1 VMRNAGLDAYGYQG
15 AHKQSIEMATAYYA
29 CYAKGAGIS
38 AQIAP
43 ENSGSCPDAEQYY
56 GKIVNGV
63 ERMIVMGALRFPE
76 DQAITS
82 VEAAAKKAASSGVF
96 SLDSILCGRWRD

>member
-1 VMRNAGLDAYGYQG
+1 MHNAGFDAYGYQV

-29 CYAKGAGIS
+29 CYVKGAGFS
-38 AQIAP
+38 AQITP

-63 ERMIVMGALRFPE
+63 ERMIVIRALRFPE
-76 DQAITS
+76 DRAITS

-96 SLDSILCGRWRD
+96 SLDSILFGRWRD

>member
-1 VMRNAGLDAYGYQG
+1 
-15 AHKQSIEMATAYYA
+15 MATAYYA
-29 CYAKGAGIS
+29 CYVKGAGFS
-38 AQIAP
+38 AQITP

-63 ERMIVMGALRFPE
+63 ERMIVIRALRFPE
-76 DQAITS
+76 DRAITS

-96 SLDSILCGRWRD
+96 SLDSILFGRWRD

>member
-1 VMRNAGLDAYGYQG
+1 MLAST
-15 AHKQSIEMATAYYA
+15 HMATKVRTSSRSKWQPRITRVTSRAPDSPR
-29 CYAKGAGIS
+29 KS
-38 AQIAP
+38 PP

-63 ERMIVMGALRFPE
+63 ERMIVIGALRFPE
-76 DQAITS
+76 DRAITS

-96 SLDSILCGRWRD
+96 SLDSILFGRWRD